1 MGMSVSPQITV
12 INSIVRKMLD
22 MLSQAR
28 HKNLKNE
35 ILVEIDELE
44 NQFDLLIQANAPE
57 RITDERFTAAVNAI
71 HEVSEKIEQLRTL
84 IVNERYKI
92 ARQKVLDLQASIRH
106 AYRLL
111 LLVRAGTPTPM
122 IFQVSPQFLKEAE
135 LKPPEEIVFSSPMAS
150 QIYNIIVRKG
160 KIPVEELAKEL
171 NVTDETR
178 DEFNRALAT
187 LIQRGFVRPI
197 VSSDNKLMF
206 QAVR

>member
-1 MGMSVSPQITV
+1 MSVSPQITV
-12 INSIVRKMLD
+12 INSIVRKLLD
-22 MLSQAR
+22 MLPQAR
-28 HKNLKNE
+28 HKNIKNE
-35 ILVEIDELE
+35 ILIEIDELE

-71 HEVSEKIEQLRTL
+71 HEVSEKIEQLRSL
-84 IVNERYKI
+84 IVAGRYKI
-92 ARQKVLDLQASIRH
+92 ARRKVLDLQAAIRH

-122 IFQVSPQFLKEAE
+122 IFQISPQFLKEAE

-150 QIYNIIVRKG
+150 QVYNVIVRKG
-160 KIPVEELAKEL
+160 KVAVEELAKEL
-171 NVTDETR
+171 NISDETR

-187 LIQRGFVRPI
+187 LIQRGFIRPVI
-197 VSSDNKLMF
+197 RPDNKLMF

>member
-1 MGMSVSPQITV
+1 MSVSPQITV
-12 INSIVRKMLD
+12 INGIVRKLLD

-28 HKNLKNE
+28 HKNLKDE
-35 ILVEIDELE
+35 LLIEIDELE

-71 HEVSEKIEQLRTL
+71 HEVSEKIEQLRSL

-92 ARQKVLDLQASIRH
+92 ARRKVLDLQAAIRH

-111 LLVRAGTPTPM
+111 LLVKAGTPTPM
-122 IFQVSPQFLKEAE
+122 IFQISPQFLKETE

-150 QIYNIIVRKG
+150 QVYNIIVRKG
-160 KIPVEELAKEL
+160 KVAVEDIAKEL
-171 NVTDETR
+171 NINEETR

-187 LIQRGFVRPI
+187 LIQRGFVRPV
-197 VSSDNKLMF
+197 VSPDNKLMF